1 MHVGYSAVFQG
12 SDDPSGDQDVWSNDL
27 RLAELAEPLGFDSV
41 WSVEHHFTGYTMCP
55 DPLTFLS
62 YMAGRTS
69 RVQLG
74 TMVVVLPWHDPVRVA
89 EQAVMVDT
97 MSQGR
102 LVLGLGR
109 GLGRVE
115 FDGFRVPMG
124 ESRGRF
130 TEYAEMLIEGLETGE
145 LKYEGEFISQPSRQL
160 RPSPFKSFKGRLYAS
175 SVSPESWPIMAKLGV
190 GLLIIPQ
197 KPWDTVVEELAGYR
211 ELYRELNG
219 TEAPAPILGG
229 WTFVD
234 EDADRAQELGRRY
247 LGAYYET
254 VLKHYEFTAGHLAT
268 TKGSEHYAGVG
279 KSIEKHGA
287 QGHINF
293 FADLQVYGT
302 PAQCIDKIA
311 EIQRMTGAEGY
322 LAVCRYAGMPFD
334 EGERNMRLFASDV
347 MPDIRHLSADPPFS
361 MRSGAPV
368 GAGAR
373 AATGAPA

>member
-69 RVQLG
+69 HVQLG

-130 TEYAEMLIEGLETGE
+130 TEYAELLIEGLETGE

-268 TKGSEHYAGVG
+268 TKGYEHYAGVG

-347 MPDIRHLSADPPFS
+347 MPDIRHLSADPPFC
-361 MRSGAPV
+361 M
-368 GAGAR
+368 AGAR
-373 AATGAPA
+373 AATAAPA